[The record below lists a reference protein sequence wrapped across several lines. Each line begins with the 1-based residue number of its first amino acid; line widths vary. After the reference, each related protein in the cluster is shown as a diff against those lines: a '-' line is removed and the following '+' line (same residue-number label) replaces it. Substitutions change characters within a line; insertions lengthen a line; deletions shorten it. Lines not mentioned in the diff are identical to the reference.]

1 MSCLCAKIKSIP
13 QCTQELLIGTLS
25 IVSVPVYVFIRN
37 KSLDTT
43 IRVGGLVD
51 GLGILTIDLTGISLS
66 PVFSYEFHVT
76 ETTGEPF
83 ENLIF
88 NINYVEYNCLSFDV
102 FRIEDTTGN
111 SIIYPSIT
119 AELL

>member
-13 QCTQELLIGTLS
+13 QCTEQLVVGGLPEAGN
-25 IVSVPVYVFIRN
+25 VYVFIHN
-37 KSLDTT
+37 KTLDTT
-43 IRVGGLVD
+43 VRIEAVVD
-51 GLGILTIDLTGISLS
+51 ESLNLIIDLTGIALS

-76 ETTGEPF
+76 EQSEQPF

-88 NINYVEYNCLSFDV
+88 TINSVEYNCLSFDV
-102 FRIEDTTGN
+102 YRIDDTSGN
-111 SIIYPSIT
+111 SIIYPTVT